1 MCEDSAAVFQKRH
14 AQVHRLGFAW
24 ATEDFRGILSDVRA
38 AHLIGGIRAAAME
51 AERAEHHHAARGHNR
66 WNPGCLSKVAGLVA
80 GFVTAYMLDQVAM
93 PICEKGITCAV
104 PFVRVM
110 STTAVQQVT

>member
-1 MCEDSAAVFQKRH
+1 MRARQLRRRWCLEIVDERRLSLCEDSAAVFQKRH

-24 ATEDFRGILSDVRA
+24 ASEDFRGVLSDVRA

-66 WNPGCLSKVAGLVA
+66 RHPGRLAEVAGLVA
-80 GFVTAYMLDQVAM
+80 GLVIAHMLDQRTNADV
-93 PICEKGITCAV
+93 
-104 PFVRVM
+104 
-110 STTAVQQVT
+110 

>member
-1 MCEDSAAVFQKRH
+1 MAVFQKRH
-14 AQVHRLGFAW
+14 AYVYWLGFARSP
-24 ATEDFRGILSDVRA
+24 EDFRRILSDVRA

-51 AERAEHHHAARGHNR
+51 AERAEHHNAACGHNR
-66 WNPGCLSKVAGLVA
+66 RHPGRLAEVAGLVA